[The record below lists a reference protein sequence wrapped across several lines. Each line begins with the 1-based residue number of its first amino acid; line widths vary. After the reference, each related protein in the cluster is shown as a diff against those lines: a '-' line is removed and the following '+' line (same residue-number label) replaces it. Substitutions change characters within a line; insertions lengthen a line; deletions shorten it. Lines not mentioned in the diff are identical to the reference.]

1 VVSEPVHGDA
11 VRGYNR
17 GCRCDECRAA
27 NTARYH
33 AQRALRMARM
43 EAGELIV
50 AHGSDSTYNN
60 YLCRCDEC
68 RRAHSAVLARWRAR
82 RKARSARTPER
93 LVADT

>member
-1 VVSEPVHGDA
+1 VSEPVHGDA

-33 AQRALRMARM
+33 AQRALRIARL

-50 AHGSDSTYNN
+50 AHGSVSTYNN

-68 RRAHSAVLARWRAR
+68 RVAHSAEMRRQRAR
-82 RKARSARTPER
+82 RRARRPER
-93 LVADT
+93 SNR